1 MKLFKIIMAAST
13 AMIISLSACTMNKQ
27 HETEPGFEHGVSA
40 CFAGTMPDGSMI
52 MAGGANFPDEDPLA
66 PTAKKKLYK
75 GIYRFDGSQWLCIGS
90 LPEGIA
96 YGAAVTM
103 PAGIVLI
110 GGTTEDGATANV
122 ALLTPSLELEALPNF
137 PGTIDNMAAAATGS
151 KIYVAGGNFDGTPSR
166 ELFVLDL
173 DQTEK
178 GWIDLGAMPGNPRVQ
193 PAMAAS
199 GGKLYLWGGF
209 AGRHDGH
216 EPTLELDGLCYE
228 PETAT
233 WNEIEGPRNAQG
245 EPVAT
250 GGGVAAT
257 LESGT
262 IAVAGGV
269 NKDIFLAALID
280 QAPDYLNHPV
290 EWYAFNP
297 TVYYYDPSTSQWT
310 AGPTDSS
317 LARAGAAAIARG
329 EDIVLIGGELKP
341 RIRTSETKTVGHEQR
356 H

>member
-1 MKLFKIIMAAST
+1 MAATS
-13 AMIISLSACTMNKQ
+13 AMSISLQACTMNKQ
-27 HETEPGFEHGVSA
+27 TESEPGFEHGVSA

-75 GIYRFDGSQWLCIGS
+75 GIYRFDGSQWQRAGS

-110 GGTTEDGATANV
+110 GGTTESGATAKV
-122 ALLTPSLELEALPNF
+122 DLLTPSLELEALPDF

-151 KIYVAGGNFDGTPSR
+151 KIYVAGGNFNGTPSR
-166 ELFVLDL
+166 QLFVLDL
-173 DQTEK
+173 DQPEN
-178 GWIDLGAMPGNPRVQ
+178 GWKDLGVMPGNPRVQ

-199 GGKLYLWGGF
+199 EGRIYLWGGF

-216 EPTLELDGLCYE
+216 EPTLELDGLCYD
-228 PETAT
+228 PAT
-233 WNEIEGPRNAQG
+233 SEWTEIEGPRNAQG
-245 EPVAT
+245 EPVST

-297 TVYYYDPSTSQWT
+297 TVYYYHPSTSQWT
-310 AGPTDSS
+310 AGQTDSS
-317 LARAGAAAIARG
+317 LARAGAAVIARG

-341 RIRTSETKTVGHEQR
+341 RIRTSETKTVRHEQR
-356 H
+356 Y

>member
-1 MKLFKIIMAAST
+1 MAATT
-13 AMIISLSACTMNKQ
+13 AMIISLQACTMNKQ
-27 HETEPGFEHGVSA
+27 SETEPGFEHGVSA

-75 GIYRFDGSQWLCIGS
+75 GIYRFDGSQWLRAGS

-96 YGAAVTM
+96 YGASVTM

-110 GGTTEDGATANV
+110 GGTGESGPTAKV
-122 ALLTPSLELEALPNF
+122 ALLTPSLELETLPDF
-137 PGTIDNMAAAATGS
+137 PGTIDNMAAAATGA
-151 KIYVAGGNFDGTPSR
+151 KIYVAGGNFNGTPSR
-166 ELFVLDL
+166 ELLVLDL
-173 DQTEK
+173 DQPEN
-178 GWIDLGAMPGNPRVQ
+178 GWEDLGAMPGNPRVQ

-199 GGKLYLWGGF
+199 GGRLYLWGGF

-216 EPTLELDGLCYE
+216 EPTLELDGLSYD
-228 PETAT
+228 PATAEWT
-233 WNEIEGPRNAQG
+233 RIEGPKNAQG
-245 EPVAT
+245 EPVST

-262 IAVAGGV
+262 IAIAGGV

-280 QAPDYLNHPV
+280 QATDYLNHPV

-297 TVYYYDPSTSQWT
+297 TVYYYNPSTSQWT
-310 AGPTDSS
+310 AGATHPAQ
-317 LARAGAAAIARG
+317 ARAGAAAIARG

-341 RIRTSETKTVGHEQR
+341 RIRTSETKTVRYEQK

>member
-1 MKLFKIIMAAST
+1 MAATS
-13 AMIISLSACTMNKQ
+13 AMIISLQACTMNKQ
-27 HETEPGFEHGVSA
+27 TEPEPGFEHGVSA

-52 MAGGANFPDEDPLA
+52 MAGGANFPDEDPIA
-66 PTAKKKLYK
+66 PSAKKKLYK
-75 GIYRFDGSQWLCIGS
+75 GIYRFDGSQWQRAAS

-110 GGTTEDGATANV
+110 GGTTESGPTAKV
-122 ALLTPSLELEALPNF
+122 ALLTPSLELEALPDF
-137 PGTIDNMAAAATGS
+137 PGTIDNMAGAATGS

-173 DQTEK
+173 DQPEN
-178 GWIDLGAMPGNPRVQ
+178 GWTDLGAMPGNPRVQ

-199 GGKLYLWGGF
+199 GGRLYLWGGF

-216 EPTLELDGLCYE
+216 EPTLELDGLRYD
-228 PETAT
+228 PAT
-233 WNEIEGPRNAQG
+233 SEWTEIEGPRNAQG
-245 EPVAT
+245 EPVST

-297 TVYYYDPSTSQWT
+297 TVYYYNPLTSQWT
-310 AGPTDSS
+310 AGPTHPAQ
-317 LARAGAAAIARG
+317 ARAGAAAIARS

-341 RIRTSETKTVGHEQR
+341 RIRTSETKTVRHEQR
-356 H
+356 Y